1 MRAIA
6 NKREDAERM
15 YKPEGAGKGSKRLS
29 SAHNIALRI
38 STYNSCYYERRHPH
52 PAEDQVHQ
60 NSKMDGE
67 GSLEIPIL
75 GGGSVWLMAAW
86 GARAI
91 LLGGLAALIGLQG
104 FLIII

>member
-1 MRAIA
+1 M
-6 NKREDAERM
+6 KEDA
-15 YKPEGAGKGSKRLS
+15 P
-29 SAHNIALRI
+29 
-38 STYNSCYYERRHPH
+38 P

-67 GSLEIPIL
+67 ESLETPIL
-75 GGGSVWLMAAW
+75 GGGSVWLTVAW

>member
-1 MRAIA
+1 MMAIA

-15 YKPEGAGKGSKRLS
+15 YKPEGARKGSKMLS
-29 SAHNIALRI
+29 SAHNIALHI
-38 STYNSCYYERRHPH
+38 STYNSCYYERRHPP

-67 GSLEIPIL
+67 GSLETPIL
-75 GGGSVWLMAAW
+75 GGGSVWLTVAW

-91 LLGGLAALIGLQG
+91 LLGGLAVLIGLQG